1 MKKVFCALF
10 LAALLGS
17 CGTDNSS
24 NVQFTLDGNG
34 CLVQARNF
42 DWTEESTS
50 ATERTVNYRWECA
63 SYTSPITGDSV
74 SEKRVTL
81 TFMSEQRACGSTSE
95 IVGAGYCTDTKLH
108 LN

>member
-1 MKKVFCALF
+1 MKKVFCALL

-34 CLVQARNF
+34 CLVLASNF
-42 DWTEESTS
+42 DWAQESTT

-63 SYTSPITGDSV
+63 SYTSPITGGSF
-74 SEKRVTL
+74 SERRVTL
-81 TFMSEQRACGSTSE
+81 TFIGAACLRLSSE
-95 IVGAGYCTDTKLH
+95 IVGEGYCTDTKLKV
-108 LN
+108 N